1 MMMAVIALTNL
12 RLDMTHTVAEQYNSI
27 LAIIIFTILLAF
39 PFVIILLYCHKF
51 KSALIL
57 PDPNDEMQIETIRYL
72 YKTTDFDW
80 INKNIYT

>member
-1 MMMAVIALTNL
+1 MMMAVIALTDL
-12 RLDMTHTVAEQYNSI
+12 RLDMTHTVTEQYNSI

-39 PFVIILLYCHKF
+39 PFLIILLYCRKF
-51 KSALIL
+51 KSTLIL